1 MALNNLRPNALTR
14 ETMEKSARG
23 EELRQAKDAKELFEQ
38 LGIDLVLDENCELLD
53 PVLARC

>member
-1 MALNNLRPNALTR
+1 MAANNLRPNALTR

-38 LGIDLVLDENCELLD
+38 LGIDLALDENCELLD
-53 PVLARC
+53 PVSVRC